1 MPTRHISR
9 ASLAAT
15 LVVAFLTL
23 GCNAITAPSSALAGT
38 YTLQTVNGGGL
49 PYVTS
54 VSATDTVQVTAGTI
68 AIQSD
73 STFVTTLSS
82 RYASPGVVTSSTRTQ
97 DGTWSA
103 TGTTIAFSYTNGGAD
118 AGSVS
123 GNVLTIIAT
132 TGSGPLTYVFQK

>member
-1 MPTRHISR
+1 MSTRHISR
-9 ASLAAT
+9 SSLVAT
-15 LVVAFLTL
+15 LVVAFLAL
-23 GCNAITAPSSALAGT
+23 GCNAITAPAGALTGA
-38 YTLQTVNGGGL
+38 YTLQSVNGGGL
-49 PYVTS
+49 PYVA
-54 VSATDTVQVTAGTI
+54 SASGGDTVQVTSGSV

-82 RYASPGVVTSSTRTQ
+82 RVASPGVVTTSTRTQ
-97 DGTWSA
+97 GGTWTAS
-103 TGTTIAFSYTNGGAD
+103 GTTISFNYTNGGSD